1 MKLVSIPK
9 RGSELGLGQNL
20 FLLFLLVK
28 IFVARS
34 TDSYLR
40 RVVTGYNQNALESL
54 NQLIWK
60 NTPKSKFHGSRRVTI
75 AVGLAFLQFEKGG
88 IGRVLVQQKLGI
100 PLTEYQLAKV
110 HVKDRQRV
118 FHAERTLKKAK
129 SVFEV
134 AKKEAKAK
142 KFLPTSPGYD
152 SGACDTP
159 LLSVR

>member
-110 HVKDRQRV
+110 HVKYRQRV
-118 FHAERTLKKAK
+118 FHAERTLKKA
-129 SVFEV
+129 
-134 AKKEAKAK
+134 
-142 KFLPTSPGYD
+142 
-152 SGACDTP
+152 
-159 LLSVR
+159 

>member
-1 MKLVSIPK
+1 M
-9 RGSELGLGQNL
+9 
-20 FLLFLLVK
+20 
-28 IFVARS
+28 
-34 TDSYLR
+34 
-40 RVVTGYNQNALESL
+40 TGYNQNTLESL

-118 FHAERTLKKAK
+118 FHAERTLKKART
-129 SVFEV
+129 VFEV
-134 AKKEAKAK
+134 AKEEAKAK
-142 KFLPTSPGYD
+142 EVLPTSPGYD

-159 LLSVR
+159 ALVGPMIEVVPTPTPLQRLIMGAMLLCLTLQVLM